1 MRAGTSPLGP
11 PPRGARRGHCPCI
24 RSPVPDRP
32 PSFPVAA
39 WRGFKRLT
47 QLGLPRR
54 FPIVQFPNEPLIAA
68 IVAGPAAR
76 YLHGLGHAYAM
87 AIADLGIA
95 IWAYGELT
103 QGVNWFRR
111 LLGLVFT
118 IITVMTVAKALAA

>member
-1 MRAGTSPLGP
+1 
-11 PPRGARRGHCPCI
+11 
-24 RSPVPDRP
+24 
-32 PSFPVAA
+32 
-39 WRGFKRLT
+39 
-47 QLGLPRR
+47 
-54 FPIVQFPNEPLIAA
+54 
-68 IVAGPAAR
+68 
-76 YLHGLGHAYAM
+76 LGHAYAM